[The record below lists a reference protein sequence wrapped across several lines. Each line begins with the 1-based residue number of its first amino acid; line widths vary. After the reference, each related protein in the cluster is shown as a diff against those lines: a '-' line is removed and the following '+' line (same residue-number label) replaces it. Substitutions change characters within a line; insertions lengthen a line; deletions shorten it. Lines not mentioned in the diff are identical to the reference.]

1 MRNLAS
7 CEKNGGAVDEPLSR
21 PRGRRRDRVAS
32 SDSSQLNGR
41 LAYRE
46 PAAAALLD
54 VPVHR
59 LRDARLRG
67 EIVASKLGKS
77 YLYQREELLDY
88 LRRNRQT

>member
-1 MRNLAS
+1 MNLSLDPADIAAI
-7 CEKNGGAVDEPLSR
+7 ESR
-21 PRGRRRDRVAS
+21 QD
-32 SDSSQLNGR
+32 DSSQLNGR